1 MVACWL
7 SAGIV
12 FGFAALKPVLISEG
26 VYGDLCDFKTI
37 SHSGH
42 NDGSHLIPCDKQD
55 LALNLFFI
63 VASVTANVSS
73 LLAGSIL
80 DKYGRRACWVV
91 ACMALALGSLLMAAS
106 FAIAKLN
113 GYLVANVLLSV
124 GGTFIFVPSFQLANA
139 FPKHSG
145 IIVAMVTGAF
155 DASAAVFLIYR
166 LVYESTHGSF
176 SLHTF
181 FFSYAIVPTLIILA
195 EFAYMPRH
203 SYHTITE
210 LERKIDEAQDNNRDI
225 HVSDQDVHDRRELAR
240 IQNARADRRRATLS
254 QIENIA
260 GDADQREE
268 RRRANAE
275 QHTASGVWGVLHG
288 LPARKQMLTPWFM
301 LILLLTTLQMLRM
314 NYFIA
319 TIRAQYR
326 YMLGS
331 EDVAATLNHFFDIA
345 LPVGGVASTPFI
357 GMLLNNL
364 SVPTI
369 FVCLTVLIGGVGV
382 LNCIPHLW
390 AGYATVVGFVIFRPL
405 YYSAIS

>member
-1 MVACWL
+1 
-7 SAGIV
+7 
-12 FGFAALKPVLISEG
+12 
-26 VYGDLCDFKTI
+26 
-37 SHSGH
+37 
-42 NDGSHLIPCDKQD
+42 
-55 LALNLFFI
+55 
-63 VASVTANVSS
+63 
-73 LLAGSIL
+73 
-80 DKYGRRACWVV
+80 
-91 ACMALALGSLLMAAS
+91 
-106 FAIAKLN
+106 
-113 GYLVANVLLSV
+113 
-124 GGTFIFVPSFQLANA
+124 
-139 FPKHSG
+139 
-145 IIVAMVTGAF
+145 MVTGAF

-390 AGYATVVGFVIFRPL
+390 AGYVTVVGFVIFRPL